1 MSYYS
6 IYLATEKE
14 KYLLMSIVRRA
25 GAILADVAG
34 CGTGYNL
41 SIKATP
47 LQVETINREWSVTT
61 C

>member
-1 MSYYS
+1 MNYYS
-6 IYLATEKE
+6 IYLSTEKE

-34 CGTGYNL
+34 CGTGYHI

-47 LQVETINREWSVTT
+47 TQAETINNEWGTVS

>member
-14 KYLLMSIVRRA
+14 KYLLMAIIRRA
-25 GAILADVAG
+25 GAILADIAG

-47 LQVETINREWSVTT
+47 CQVEKINSEWGTVS

>member
-1 MSYYS
+1 MNYYS

-14 KYLLMSIVRRA
+14 KYALMAIIRRA

-34 CGTGYNL
+34 CGDGYHI
-41 SIKATP
+41 SVKATP
-47 LQVETINREWSVTT
+47 NQVETINNAWGATT